1 MSTKVVQ
8 KNDIVAQLVKAK
20 LIDLEK
26 LITNIKSYLP
36 DFNEQK
42 FREVFRFA
50 AEAHHGQMRK
60 QEGVPYIV
68 HPFETAKILASLHA
82 DETTLIAALLHDVP
96 EDTQASLEQIEEKFG
111 KKIAYLVQG
120 ITKLSK
126 VHYRNDMQK
135 REIESLK
142 NLFIHV
148 GEDPRTM
155 IIKLADRLHNMR
167 TLEYMDVPEK
177 RMRKARETLE
187 IFAPIASLLGI
198 KELQAELED
207 LCFQNLYPE
216 YYKQLKKTVE
226 GAKKAHAA
234 HLNEML
240 SKIEA
245 ILTEKQID
253 AIVYSQQ
260 TNLYPIYKDL
270 TQRNLQ
276 IKDYQ
281 IKFYI
286 NILVSEVSECYETMG
301 IMHSLYRPKP
311 NSFEDYISVPKSN
324 GYQSIHTGI
333 FGTSGISTTICIRT
347 HQMHFQNQYGIT
359 TSYFEAAADKTQ
371 RNLLGKDPRAT
382 WLEEVINIEDLESS
396 QSSYLEDLKKDIFQ
410 DRISAFTPK
419 GKVVSLPLNS
429 TCIDFAYSI
438 HTEVGNRAI
447 RAQVNNQNVSLSH
460 ILKKGDLVNIITTDY
475 PKSPS
480 HEWLSF
486 AKTTFAKK
494 KMKEFFK
501 KESRSSKI
509 KTGRQVLQKE
519 YDRAGLGLV
528 NEFSKWKIEKIDNFY
543 NKLEIQTFDDVFV
556 HIAEGSIA
564 PLDLINLISA
574 GVTKNSSHHNKIMSD
589 FLSDKLVQFNLK
601 ITCEPYTDPAS
612 LLEVTNTKKDRVIL
626 IHSETKFNFITRKMH
641 ISSSMFVR
649 SYNDISQICSEFE
662 QIEGVTDVKRIFWQK
677 TLGIIIGSIL
687 TFVIW
692 AIHPFIVHY
701 LVNDLPV
708 EPSVRPFI
716 ANLSLYAGLFILF
729 GLIFYLKKYSE
740 NNFPEIRE
748 SNRIW
753 IITYILSVFA
763 LSTIFMEIYIFN
775 LQFDWIMLIGA
786 GAFTLYYLLSQL
798 KLMRATAKKVKL

>member
-1 MSTKVVQ
+1 MPTKVTQ
-8 KNDIVAQLVKAK
+8 NDIVKQLVKAK

-26 LITNIKSYLP
+26 LIDTVKSYMP

-42 FREVFRFA
+42 FRDVFRFA

-60 QEGVPYIV
+60 QEGVPYII

-96 EDTQASLEQIEEKFG
+96 EDTQATLEQIEQKFG
-111 KKIAYLVQG
+111 KKVAYLVQG

-135 REIESLK
+135 REVESLK

-216 YYKQLKKTVE
+216 YYTQLKETVE
-226 GAKKAHAA
+226 TAKKAHAPL
-234 HLNEML
+234 LNEML
-240 SKIEA
+240 AKIEDV
-245 ILTEKQID
+245 LSEKEID

-270 TQRNLQ
+270 TQRDLQ

-281 IKFYI
+281 IKFFV
-286 NILVSEVSECYETMG
+286 NILVSEESECYETMG

-311 NSFEDYISVPKSN
+311 NTFEDYISVPKSN
-324 GYQSIHTGI
+324 GYQSIHTSV
-333 FGTSGISTTICIRT
+333 FGSSGVTTTICIRT

-359 TSYFEAAADKTQ
+359 TSYFQNEGKNHQ
-371 RNLLGKDPRAT
+371 LLTKDPRAT
-382 WLEEVINIEDLESS
+382 WLEEAINIEDLESN
-396 QSSYLEDLKKDIFQ
+396 QSSYLDDLKKDIFQ
-410 DRISAFTPK
+410 DRMSVFTPK

-460 ILKKGDLVNIITTDY
+460 ILKKGDLVNIVTTDY
-475 PKSPS
+475 AKSPS
-480 HEWLSF
+480 HEWFTF

-494 KMKEFFK
+494 KMKEYFK
-501 KESRSSKI
+501 KESRASKI
-509 KTGRQVLQKE
+509 KIGRQLLQKE

-528 NEFSKWKIEKIDNFY
+528 TDLSKWKIEKIVSFY
-543 NKLEIQTFDDVFV
+543 NNLEINNFDDVFV
-556 HIAEGSIA
+556 HIAEGSIV

-574 GVTKNSSHHNKIMSD
+574 VVSKNSSRHNKIMSD
-589 FLSDKLVQFNLK
+589 FLSDKLVHFNLK
-601 ITCEPYTDPAS
+601 ITCEPYTDLAN
-612 LLEVTNTKKDRVIL
+612 LLEITNSKKDRVIL
-626 IHSETKFNFITRKMH
+626 TDSETKFNFITRKLY
-641 ISSSMFVR
+641 INTSMFVR

-662 QIEGVTDVKRIFWQK
+662 QIEGVTEVKRVFWHK
-677 TLGIIIGSIL
+677 TVGIIVGSIL
-687 TFVIW
+687 TFLIW
-692 AIHPFIVHY
+692 AFHPFLINY
-701 LVNDLPV
+701 LTYDISV
-708 EPSVRPFI
+708 EPSIRPFLTN
-716 ANLSLYAGLFILF
+716 AALYAGIFILF
-729 GLIFYLKKYSE
+729 GLIFNLKKYSE

-753 IITYILSVFA
+753 IITYIISVFV
-763 LSTIFMEIYIFN
+763 LSTIFLEVYIFN
-775 LQFDWIMLIGA
+775 LRFDWILLVGA

-798 KLMRATAKKVKL
+798 KLMRATKQKK